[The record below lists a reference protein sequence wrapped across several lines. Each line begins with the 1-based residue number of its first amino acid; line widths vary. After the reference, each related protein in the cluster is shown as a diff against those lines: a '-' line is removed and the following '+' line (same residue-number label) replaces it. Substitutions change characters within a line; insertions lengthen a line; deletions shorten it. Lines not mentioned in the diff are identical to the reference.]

1 MNHRRDRHTAA
12 THISGGD
19 EVVGHSGS
27 FLNASSM
34 LTAVLFVEPDIA
46 LMGADDPKNQLIP

>member
-1 MNHRRDRHTAA
+1 MNHRRDRRAVA
-12 THISGGD
+12 THMSWGA
-19 EVVGHSGS
+19 EFVGHSGS